1 MSRNIIAIL
10 RGITPDEA
18 PMIAG
23 VLISAGITKIEVP
36 LNSPDPFLS
45 IQLMTEAFGDQAL
58 IGAGTVL
65 TPAQVAQ
72 VRDAG
77 GKLIVSPNTDP
88 AVIAATKAVG
98 LLSYPGAMTPTECFT
113 ALQAAADGLKMFPGE
128 LIGPTGLRAI
138 RAVLPKGT
146 EVLAVGGANPDNFA
160 AWVAAGADGFGIGSA
175 LYKPGDDAATVD
187 EKARAIVA
195 AYDAVMRND

>member
-23 VLISAGITKIEVP
+23 VLISAGATKIEVP

-45 IQLMTEAFGDQAL
+45 IQLMAEAFGDKAL

-72 VRDAG
+72 VKDAG

-88 AVIAATKAVG
+88 AVITETKAAG
-98 LLSYPGAMTPTECFT
+98 LLSYPGAMTPTDCFI
-113 ALQAAADGLKMFPGE
+113 ALQAGADGLKMFPGE
-128 LIGPTGLRAI
+128 LLGPTGLRAM

-146 EVLAVGGANPDNFA
+146 EVLAVGGANPDSFA

-175 LYKPGDDAATVD
+175 LYKPGDDAAAVD

>member
-1 MSRNIIAIL
+1 
-10 RGITPDEA
+10 
-18 PMIAG
+18 MIAG

-45 IQLMTEAFGDQAL
+45 IQLMTEAFGDKAL

-65 TPAQVAQ
+65 TPAQVAH
-72 VRDAG
+72 VKDAG

-88 AVIAATKAVG
+88 AVIAATKASG

-113 ALQAAADGLKMFPGE
+113 ALQAGADGLKMFPGE
-128 LIGPTGLRAI
+128 LIGPTGLRAM
-138 RAVLPKGT
+138 RAVLPRGT

>member
-23 VLISAGITKIEVP
+23 VLVAAGITKIEVP

-45 IQLMTEAFGDQAL
+45 IQLMTEAFGDKAL

-65 TPAQVAQ
+65 TPAQAAQ

-77 GKLIVSPNTDP
+77 GKVIVSPNTDP
-88 AVIAATKAVG
+88 AVIAATKAAG

-113 ALQAAADGLKMFPGE
+113 ALQAGADGLKMFPGE

-146 EVLAVGGANPDNFA
+146 EVLAVGGASAGNFA

>member
-45 IQLMTEAFGDQAL
+45 IQLMTEAFGDKAL

-65 TPAQVAQ
+65 TPAQVAH
-72 VRDAG
+72 VKDAG

-88 AVIAATKAVG
+88 AVIAATKAAS

-113 ALQAAADGLKMFPGE
+113 ALQAGADGLKMFPGE
-128 LIGPTGLRAI
+128 LIGPTGLRAM

-146 EVLAVGGANPDNFA
+146 EVLAVGGANAGNFS